1 MKENFIDSTKI
12 KKPKKDKQKVFRDS
26 NIDTSHYRV
35 NSPRIIK
42 SISIDF

>member
-1 MKENFIDSTKI
+1 MKDNFIDSSKI
-12 KKPKKDKQKVFRDS
+12 KKPEENKQKIFKDS